1 MGLVRRYS
9 EEEIGKI
16 LKQSEGKGLPS
27 EAGAGHSESL
37 HEVIAVGRGR
47 ESTSV
52 SDLEERAVS
61 ERKPT
66 VGAFDGSQIKA
77 VAFAINSQAG
87 QNTLMYLNGTRVW
100 YVFAKINVA
109 NQMFKMKLTTIQS
122 LPEIGPATKPDTA
135 DKILQFVYMKL
146 MQNDGN
152 LHIRTAYPVWR
163 EAPLPA
169 PKCQIFYRGGGQCDQ
184 DLPI

>member
-1 MGLVRRYS
+1 M
-9 EEEIGKI
+9 
-16 LKQSEGKGLPS
+16 
-27 EAGAGHSESL
+27 
-37 HEVIAVGRGR
+37 
-47 ESTSV
+47 
-52 SDLEERAVS
+52 EERAVS

-169 PKCQIFYRGGGQCDQ
+169 PSARSSTVAVETADQ